1 LRKPSSADVTA
12 LSAAVAFEIS
22 RDKLRELM
30 RSYPLLLVELY
41 ELATRREDE
50 IRAATSDETMAADD
64 TILV

>member
-1 LRKPSSADVTA
+1 V
-12 LSAAVAFEIS
+12 IS

-50 IRAATSDETMAADD
+50 IRAATSDETMSADD